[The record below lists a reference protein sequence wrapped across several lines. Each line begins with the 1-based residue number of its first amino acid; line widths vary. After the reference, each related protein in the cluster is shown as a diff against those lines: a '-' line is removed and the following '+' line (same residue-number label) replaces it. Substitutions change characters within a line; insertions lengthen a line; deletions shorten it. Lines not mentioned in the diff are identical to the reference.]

1 MHGTGLI
8 GYGIQGR
15 RMAATLR
22 QHRAFAIRAVWD
34 PDADARAAAA
44 AETPGIATPP
54 DPSAVF
60 ADPAIAV
67 IYIASPPASHLLH
80 VGRALDAGKAVFCE
94 KPLATDRHA
103 AAAMVARVEGEG
115 ARAAVNF
122 SLAHAPAFLAAA
134 EAFAAGATGTPR
146 SVAIDVAFREWPRPW
161 QRDAARW
168 LAGAAEGGFTREVV
182 SHFVWVTRRLLGPLA
197 VRSASVR
204 RRSDR
209 DGERHGRP
217 WGDGGRPECLDSR
230 RRRGRAAD
238 LRLVPFRAP
247 RRSGLGRKRSRR
259 RRGPARAQ
267 PDGAARRPCG
277 DDRGAPARPAELAR
291 SARRSARGGGDAR
304 RRLIGITRRHARCGR
319 GRVRRDPS
327 AIPAHAN
334 RDWLAE
340 SLLLTSRANLAVL

>member
-204 RRSDR
+204 RPAEDAAESALSATFAAGAVTGTVSGTVGPGVTEDDVNSWTLEGDAGALRIFDWYRFARRGEAGWVESDLGAAEDRRERSRMAQLDALAAMI
-209 DGERHGRP
+209 EGRP
-217 WGDGGRPECLDSR
+217 HGLPSLREALD
-230 RRRGRAAD
+230 
-238 LRLVPFRAP
+238 V
-247 RRSGLGRKRSRR
+247 
-259 RRGPARAQ
+259 Q
-267 PDGAARRPCG
+267 
-277 DDRGAPARPAELAR
+277 
-291 SARRSARGGGDAR
+291 
-304 RRLIGITRRHARCGR
+304 
-319 GRVRRDPS
+319 
-327 AIPAHAN
+327 
-334 RDWLAE
+334 
-340 SLLLTSRANLAVL
+340 LAVEAMLAGA